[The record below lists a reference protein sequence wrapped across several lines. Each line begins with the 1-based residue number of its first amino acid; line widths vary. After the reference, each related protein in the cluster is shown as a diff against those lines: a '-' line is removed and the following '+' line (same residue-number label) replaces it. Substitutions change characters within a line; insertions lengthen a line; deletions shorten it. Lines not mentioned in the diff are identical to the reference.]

1 MNQFFFGVYPYV
13 CLVIMTLGL
22 GIRYLGTP
30 GEWNARSSNLF
41 AKKELLTGSFIFH
54 YSIIVVFFGHVIG
67 LVIPLRWL
75 NAIGFSEQVHAVVAG
90 VAGMILAPLV
100 LIGLGILLWRRVS
113 VPNVWASTVPM
124 DIVVILFIMWQ
135 ACTGGWQDY
144 FGSSP
149 AFVPVGEWLRGVL
162 ICQPR
167 PEIMA
172 HVPVAIK
179 IHAVC
184 GFAIFAMIP
193 FSRLVHFFSIPV
205 TWLARPAIAY
215 RRRYENL

>member
-1 MNQFFFGVYPYV
+1 MNLFFFGVYPYI

-22 GIRYLGTP
+22 AIRYVGTP

-41 AKKELLTGSFIFH
+41 AKKSLLTGSFLFH
-54 YSIIVVFFGHVIG
+54 YTVILVFFGHVVG
-67 LVIPLRWL
+67 LLFPVRLL
-75 NAIGFSEQVHAVVAG
+75 DAVGFSVSTHMLVAG
-90 VAGMILAPLV
+90 VAGMIFAPCV
-100 LIGLGILLWRRVS
+100 LIGLGILLWRRMS
-113 VPNVWASTVPM
+113 NPNVWASTVPM
-124 DIVVILFIMWQ
+124 DIVVIVFIMWQ

-144 FGSSP
+144 FGTMP
-149 AFVPVGEWLRGVL
+149 AFIPVGEWVRGIL
-162 ICQPR
+162 ICQPN
-167 PEIMA
+167 PEIME

-179 IHAVC
+179 IHVVC

-205 TWLARPAIAY
+205 TWFARPLISY